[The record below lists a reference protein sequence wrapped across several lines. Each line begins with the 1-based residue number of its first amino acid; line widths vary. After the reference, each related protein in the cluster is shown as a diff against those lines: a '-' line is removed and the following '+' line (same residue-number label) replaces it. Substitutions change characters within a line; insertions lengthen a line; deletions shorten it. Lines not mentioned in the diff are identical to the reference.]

1 MSSAAHVTSMSLP
14 QRLARSA
21 SLVRT
26 RVAPTQHPSS
36 TNPRENEGGSHT
48 ADVNEMRISNGSRAN
63 QRTSFLSSHPHDIGP
78 LYAPSPTPSPPA
90 DQNAPDPPRPRTQAR
105 KLAAHVPA
113 MNPTTSLI
121 AHTRH
126 GFHLRQNAR
135 SVAAAAHKSYGSG
148 VPPLSFDEGGK
159 WGGGKG
165 KSVVWV
171 PSNAKAGQAKAYGG
185 QAQQQQ
191 GQQQRPPP
199 PPTANQRQQFQQQ
212 QYQPSTPPPPP
223 PNKPKYAN
231 AVAQSTNKRESDD
244 GPRIYCDFAVYKS
257 KAAAKF
263 QVIKPTFEAKADGS
277 RQKKRDGGVLLEMA
291 PAVGPRQYD
300 WNQKQT
306 IMLSP
311 LELVELTESLHFGR
325 GVNFFHDPGMGTN
338 RQGAMT
344 KSLKAEPMPDGS
356 GGIFLNMGVTMGGDG
371 GNGGSRVNMNIA
383 VSFAEF
389 AALRHLSA
397 YLVPRLMGFSEVF
410 GD

>member
-21 SLVRT
+21 SL
-26 RVAPTQHPSS
+26 
-36 TNPRENEGGSHT
+36 
-48 ADVNEMRISNGSRAN
+48 
-63 QRTSFLSSHPHDIGP
+63 
-78 LYAPSPTPSPPA
+78 
-90 DQNAPDPPRPRTQAR
+90 AR

>member
-1 MSSAAHVTSMSLP
+1 MKP
-14 QRLARSA
+14 
-21 SLVRT
+21 
-26 RVAPTQHPSS
+26 
-36 TNPRENEGGSHT
+36 
-48 ADVNEMRISNGSRAN
+48 
-63 QRTSFLSSHPHDIGP
+63 
-78 LYAPSPTPSPPA
+78 
-90 DQNAPDPPRPRTQAR
+90 
-105 KLAAHVPA
+105 
-113 MNPTTSLI
+113 
-121 AHTRH
+121 
-126 GFHLRQNAR
+126 
-135 SVAAAAHKSYGSG
+135 AAAAPIVASSSSFSHRHQHHHHHRRFSTTTAAAHRSAGSG
-148 VPPLSFDEGGK
+148 LPPLSFDEGGK

-171 PSNAKAGQAKAYGG
+171 PSTAKAGQAKAYSYGG

-191 GQQQRPPP
+191 QQHGGGAARGSYQSPPP
-199 PPTANQRQQFQQQ
+199 PPPPNAADGQRRRFQQREFV
-212 QYQPSTPPPPP
+212 PPGTPPPPP
-223 PNKPKYAN
+223 PQAAAN
-231 AVAQSTNKRESDD
+231 NRQFNASTNKAGTNDE
-244 GPRIYCDFAVYKS
+244 GPRVYCDYAVYKS

-263 QVIKPTFEAKADGS
+263 QVIKPTFEVKPDGS
-277 RQKKRDGGVLLEMA
+277 RAKKRDGGVLLEMA

-356 GGIFLNMGVTMGGDG
+356 GGIFLNMGVTTGGDG
-371 GNGGSRVNMNIA
+371 SSGGQRVNMNIA

-397 YLVPRLMGFSEVF
+397 YLAPRLMGFAEVF
-410 GD
+410 RD